1 VATTST
7 LRVRP
12 REPAFAARFEL
23 AGTAALAGL
32 VAAIALL
39 AAASAAAPS
48 TIVPRARPG
57 FFPGWLAGPLHGL
70 SPALSI
76 GALQALVGIACVCF
90 LVALRCAGRLGTR
103 RLWTAI
109 ILANVAGAL
118 APPLFSAD
126 VFGYVGYA
134 RLAALHGLNPYLV
147 GAGAAP
153 HDPISALVGWP
164 TLTTP
169 YGPLFTL
176 LSEAFVP
183 LGIAGAVWGFK
194 VLAALLSL
202 ATVAVLWRA
211 APAFGRSRH
220 SAIALFGLNPVVVVF
235 AVPGAHNEALLA
247 LLTVAA
253 AVWVTSGHEA
263 RAGVAAVAA
272 AAVKASSALLLPFA
286 LIGSTQRRRAAIAMG
301 AAIVGVAAIA
311 IIAFGAHPAALAGA
325 LTTQQGKVAGHSL
338 PSEVSKLLGL
348 GMLALGVRIAF
359 LVALAGVFALMLRRA
374 LRGAPWLDCYGWTT
388 LALLCSTAWLWPWYG
403 LWAVLPASL
412 SNSRA
417 LRAATVVACLY
428 LVAIRVL
435 VHNPLSAG

>member
-1 VATTST
+1 VATTTT
-7 LRVRP
+7 LAIRSRERP
-12 REPAFAARFEL
+12 LAARLEL
-23 AGTAALAGL
+23 AGTLALAGL

-48 TIVPRARPG
+48 RIIPRARAD

-76 GALQALVGIACVCF
+76 GALQALIGVACACY
-90 LVALRCAGRLGTR
+90 LVALGYAGRLGTR
-103 RLWTAI
+103 RLWAAI
-109 ILANVAGAL
+109 ILANIAATL

-147 GAGAAP
+147 GAGAAA
-153 HDPISALVGWP
+153 HDPISGLVGWP

-176 LSEAFVP
+176 ASEALVP
-183 LGIAGAVWGFK
+183 FGIAGAVWAFK

-202 ATVAVLWRA
+202 ATVALLWRA
-211 APAFGRSRH
+211 APAFGRSRNA
-220 SAIALFGLNPVVVVF
+220 AIALFGLNPVVLVF

-247 LLTVAA
+247 LLTAA
-253 AVWVTSGHEA
+253 AALCVASGHNA

-272 AAVKASSALLLPFA
+272 AAVKASSALLLPFV
-286 LIGSTQRRRAAIAMG
+286 LIGSARRNAAALAMAASIVCVAVIAIA
-301 AAIVGVAAIA
+301 
-311 IIAFGAHPAALAGA
+311 AFGPHPAALVGA
-325 LTTQQGKVAGHSL
+325 LTTQQGKVAGHSI

-359 LVALAGVFALMLRRA
+359 LVALAAVLAAMMRRA

-403 LWAVLPASL
+403 LWAILPASL
-412 SNSRA
+412 SKSRA
-417 LRAATVVACLY
+417 LRAATVVATLY

>member
-1 VATTST
+1 
-7 LRVRP
+7 L
-12 REPAFAARFEL
+12 AARFEL
-23 AGTAALAGL
+23 AGTLALAGL

-48 TIVPRARPG
+48 TIIPRATAG

-76 GALQALVGIACVCF
+76 GALQALIGIACACY
-90 LVALRCAGRLGTR
+90 LVALRYAARLGTR
-103 RLWTAI
+103 RLWAAI
-109 ILANVAGAL
+109 VLANLAGAL

-126 VFGYVGYA
+126 VFGYLGYA

-176 LSEAFVP
+176 SSEALVP
-183 LGIAGAVWGFK
+183 FGIAGAVWAFK
-194 VLAALLSL
+194 ALAALLSL

-211 APAFGRSRH
+211 APVFGRSRH
-220 SAIALFGLNPVVVVF
+220 AAIALFGLNPVVLVF

-247 LLTVAA
+247 LLTAA
-253 AVWVTSGHEA
+253 AALWLASGHQT

-272 AAVKASSALLLPFA
+272 AAVKASSALLLPFL
-286 LIGSTQRRRAAIAMG
+286 LIGSGRRRSAALAM
-301 AAIVGVAAIA
+301 AASIVCVALIAIV
-311 IIAFGAHPAALAGA
+311 AFGPHPAALAGA
-325 LTTQQGKVAGHSL
+325 LETQQGKVAGHSL

-359 LVALAGVFALMLRRA
+359 LVALAAVFAWMIARA

-403 LWAVLPASL
+403 LWAILPASL
-412 SNSRA
+412 SKSRA
-417 LRAATVVACLY
+417 LRTATVVATLY